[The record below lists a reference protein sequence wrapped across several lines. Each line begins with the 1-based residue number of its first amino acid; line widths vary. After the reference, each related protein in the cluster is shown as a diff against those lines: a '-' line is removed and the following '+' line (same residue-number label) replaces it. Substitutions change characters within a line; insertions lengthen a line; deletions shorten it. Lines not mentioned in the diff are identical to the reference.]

1 MSVDSSAAVRL
12 AQRYTLRERIAV
24 GGMGEVHLA
33 TDDRLGRVVAV
44 KVLAPAVAHYPES
57 VERFRR
63 EATTAAALSHPNI
76 AQVYDYG
83 VDGSSHFIVMEHVD
97 GSDLS
102 RLLRQV
108 GRLTPS
114 DAVRIAEQVCS
125 ALAAA
130 HRAGVVHRDIKPG
143 NVIVRPDG
151 AVKVTDFGIA
161 QALGQASLTDTG
173 TVMGTA
179 AYVSPEQA
187 RGQATSPA
195 TDIYSLGILLFQMLT
210 GSVPFDGD
218 TPVAIAMRH
227 LDEPIPLPSSRVHD
241 LPADLDDVVLRATA
255 KVPSERYADADAM
268 AMALA
273 RREPGADAA
282 TRALPAG
289 EATSV
294 LAVDAN
300 TARMPA
306 LGVPSAPVAAAA
318 ALATSS
324 LDTRSAT
331 SAGDPPPTG
340 LLPTGEQTSADT
352 RTETQRSR
360 RDGGRR
366 RGPGVLVWALVAVV
380 LALVATLGFVLLSGS
395 GTDAAG
401 PAAPQPKPTASTTAA
416 PSPSA
421 TGPQPSDGGTV
432 PTGLVGAQRGAAV
445 DALIKSGVNVRWVL
459 VRSTKPEDTVLG
471 TFPAEGQPMTK
482 GQTVALVVSR
492 GHAPA
497 ASNTSFVV
505 PDGLVGTDA
514 KKAMSRLE
522 KEDVRVTRVTVPG
535 DSRDQVVGTW
545 PSAGQPTADGV
556 VVLVVAGG
564 GDKAA
569 AGDNGNGNGNGNQND

>member
-12 AQRYTLRERIAV
+12 AERYILRERIAV

-125 ALAAA
+125 ALGAA

-151 AVKVTDFGIA
+151 TVKVTDFGIA

-187 RGQATSPA
+187 RGQATTPA

-227 LDEPIPLPSSRVHD
+227 LDEPVPLPSSRVHD
-241 LPADLDDVVLRATA
+241 LPANLDEVVVRATA
-255 KVPSERYADADAM
+255 KVPSERYADAEAM

-273 RREPGADAA
+273 RREPSADAA

-289 EATSV
+289 AATSV
-294 LAVDAN
+294 LAAGAN

-306 LGVPSAPVAAAA
+306 LGVAEGAGSPS
-318 ALATSS
+318 
-324 LDTRSAT
+324 DTRAIA
-331 SAGDPPPTG
+331 AGDPAPTG
-340 LLPTGEQTSADT
+340 LLSTAGQPSVEPGAS
-352 RTETQRSR
+352 SR
-360 RDGGRR
+360 RARRDDRR
-366 RGPGVLVWALVAVV
+366 RGPGPVVWVLVAAVV
-380 LALVATLGFVLLSGS
+380 ALLGILGFVLLSGS
-395 GTDAAG
+395 DAD
-401 PAAPQPKPTASTTAA
+401 TAA
-416 PSPSA
+416 PTTPRSTPSASSTTPAPSA
-421 TGPQPSDGGTV
+421 TSTVPEPSDGTTV

-445 DALIKSGVNVRWVL
+445 DALIRSGVNVRWVL
-459 VRSTKPEDTVLG
+459 VRSQKPEDTVLG
-471 TFPAEGQPMTK
+471 TFPAQGQAMSK

-492 GHAPA
+492 GHAPSD
-497 ASNTSFVV
+497 SNTSFVV
-505 PDGLVGTDA
+505 PDGLVGTEADQ
-514 KKAMSRLE
+514 AMKRLE
-522 KEDVRVTRVTVPG
+522 KESVRVTRVTVPG
-535 DSRDQVVGTW
+535 DGRSQVVGTW
-545 PSAGQPTADGV
+545 PSPGQPTADGV
-556 VVLVVAGG
+556 VVLVVSGG
-564 GDKAA
+564 GDKASDK
-569 AGDNGNGNGNGNQND
+569 AGKGASGDGGNQND

>member
-12 AQRYTLRERIAV
+12 AERYTLRERIAV

-44 KVLAPAVAHYPES
+44 KVLAPAVAHYPEA

-63 EATTAAALSHPNI
+63 EATTAAGLSHPNI

-125 ALAAA
+125 ALGAA

-151 AVKVTDFGIA
+151 TVKVTDFGIA

-187 RGQATSPA
+187 RGQAITPA

-210 GSVPFDGD
+210 GSVPFEGD

-227 LDEPIPLPSSRVHD
+227 LDEPVPLPSSRVHD
-241 LPADLDDVVLRATA
+241 LPADLDYVVIRATA

-273 RREPGADAA
+273 RRESGADAA
-282 TRALPAG
+282 TRALPAA

-294 LAVDAN
+294 LEAGAN

-306 LGVPSAPVAAAA
+306 LGVPSDAGVAPTRAVAV
-318 ALATSS
+318 
-324 LDTRSAT
+324 
-331 SAGDPPPTG
+331 GDPAPTG
-340 LLPTGEQTSADT
+340 LLFGDEQAAAAPRRARTG
-352 RTETQRSR
+352 
-360 RDGGRR
+360 RDR
-366 RGPGVLVWALVAVV
+366 RGGPNVAVWLLVALV
-380 LALVATLGFVLLSGS
+380 LALGGVLGFVLLSGS
-395 GTDAAG
+395 GSGADT
-401 PAAPQPKPTASTTAA
+401 PAPASRPTPSASSTTSA
-416 PSPSA
+416 PSPTSED
-421 TGPQPSDGGTV
+421 PQPSDGTTV
-432 PTGLVGAQRGAAV
+432 PNGLVGAQRGAAV
-445 DALIKSGVNVRWVL
+445 DALIASGVNVRWVL
-459 VRSTKPEDTVLG
+459 VRSEKPEDTVLG
-471 TFPAEGQPMTK
+471 TFPSEGQAMSK

-492 GHAPA
+492 GHAPSD
-497 ASNTSFVV
+497 SNTSFVV
-505 PDGLVGTDA
+505 PDGLVGAET
-514 KKAMSRLE
+514 KQAMSRLE
-522 KEDVRVTRVTVPG
+522 KENVRVTRVTVPG
-535 DSRDQVVGTW
+535 GGKDQVVGTW

-556 VVLVVAGG
+556 VVLVVSGG
-564 GDKAA
+564 GDGSSDK
-569 AGDNGNGNGNGNQND
+569 GKPNDKGNGNGNQGD